1 MVMAKYFVSAPPCP
15 IWDDA
20 DGKLK
25 STIATATH
33 SGEFNRK
40 CRTPVWNELSTADV
54 ASDSQPNGISG
65 YTMDVITGPIL
76 NDDDAKVKC
85 PVVCA
90 SYGGEWNGQWK
101 TVVEG
106 KMSICGCKFRF

>member
-1 MVMAKYFVSAPPCP
+1 MAKYFVSVPPCP

-25 STIATATH
+25 STIVANTN
-33 SGEFNRK
+33 SDKFNRY
-40 CRTPVWNELSTADV
+40 CRTPIWNELSTDDV
-54 ASDSQPNGISG
+54 VLDSQYCRTSG
-65 YTMDVITGPIL
+65 YTMDVITGPISN
-76 NDDDAKVKC
+76 NDDALIKC
-85 PVVCA
+85 PAVCA